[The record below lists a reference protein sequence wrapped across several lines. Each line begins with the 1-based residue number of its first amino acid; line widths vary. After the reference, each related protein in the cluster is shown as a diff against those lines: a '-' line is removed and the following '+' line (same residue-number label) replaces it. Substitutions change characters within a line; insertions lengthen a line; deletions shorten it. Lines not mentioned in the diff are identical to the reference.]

1 MVALNRRLAAA
12 KAYTPPPVMA
22 ASGNG
27 NIQFKKSDKLMLV
40 EIATSVL
47 YGKDQF
53 YNSADQ
59 LYKNAVAAI
68 NALVVA
74 NELDYIANTCL
85 FARKVMDMRTYPIA
99 LTIEFANALAKHH
112 KTYPHMRSLV
122 RDVINRAD
130 ELTELYGYA
139 LTVFGNKKC
148 IPMSIKKGVAD
159 AFNKFDAYQYGKYN
173 GGNKSLSF
181 KDLLRIVH
189 AKPDTDER
197 SAIFH
202 RIMTETLESPY
213 TWEVEFSKN
222 GQLNPREQKSKGQIW
237 KELIDSNRLGY
248 MATLRNLRNIETECT
263 PDVIQ
268 KVANYISDPVQI
280 ARSKQFPHSY
290 LTANNNV
297 TNPIF
302 KDATNK
308 AVDLSCG
315 NIPNLGNRVCVIVD
329 LSGSMNGV
337 PADQATIFASAIIAA
352 HKDSEVVDV
361 VYFAS
366 GAKLATNQKDLNTRS
381 KFALA
386 AARSHVGG
394 GTDFASALKA
404 IEGKTYDAVFI
415 FSDGDVNPMDLK
427 RANAA
432 QKNAYKVVFNFRAS
446 PTTPIREDNAFFLCG
461 VSGKVFQYLKF
472 VKSLDGIVGL
482 VDRPY
487 GQYAGT

>member
-12 KAYTPPPVMA
+12 RAHTPPPVMA

-27 NIQFKKSDKLMLV
+27 NIQFKKSDKLMLI

-202 RIMTETLESPY
+202 RIMT
-213 TWEVEFSKN
+213 
-222 GQLNPREQKSKGQIW
+222 
-237 KELIDSNRLGY
+237 
-248 MATLRNLRNIETECT
+248 
-263 PDVIQ
+263 
-268 KVANYISDPVQI
+268 
-280 ARSKQFPHSY
+280 RSEER
-290 LTANNNV
+290 
-297 TNPIF
+297 
-302 KDATNK
+302 
-308 AVDLSCG
+308 
-315 NIPNLGNRVCVIVD
+315 RV
-329 LSGSMNGV
+329 
-337 PADQATIFASAIIAA
+337 
-352 HKDSEVVDV
+352 
-361 VYFAS
+361 
-366 GAKLATNQKDLNTRS
+366 
-381 KFALA
+381 
-386 AARSHVGG
+386 
-394 GTDFASALKA
+394 
-404 IEGKTYDAVFI
+404 GK
-415 FSDGDVNPMDLK
+415 
-427 RANAA
+427 
-432 QKNAYKVVFNFRAS
+432 
-446 PTTPIREDNAFFLCG
+446 
-461 VSGKVFQYLKF
+461 
-472 VKSLDGIVGL
+472 
-482 VDRPY
+482 
-487 GQYAGT
+487 